1 MSFRVHALV
10 AASLFAILSS
20 VTGCAAD
27 ADPAGEDLGTAPG
40 ALSPALRVTKAD
52 ESRGAGEAILDR
64 TGDRELRTDE
74 ILAGVSHEDNAPGA
88 PVRAPNH
95 HLFAVPKDR

>member
-1 MSFRVHALV
+1 MSLRIHALV

-27 ADPAGEDLGTAPG
+27 AEPAAGEDVGSAPG
-40 ALSPALRVTKAD
+40 ALSPALRATKAE
-52 ESRGAGEAILDR
+52 ESRGGEGILDR
-64 TGDRELRTDE
+64 TGDPDLRTDE
-74 ILAGVSHEDNAPGA
+74 VLAGISHEKDAPGA